1 MLYQLWNRL
10 EWQLL
15 ARAVY
20 CVAGGDRTELR
31 LLAQEQ
37 VLLPGAIFP
46 GYHGGSVDQDLSS
59 LAGAENQLR
68 FCQSFVRS
76 IDAPL

>member
-1 MLYQLWNRL
+1 
-10 EWQLL
+10 
-15 ARAVY
+15 
-20 CVAGGDRTELR
+20 
-31 LLAQEQ
+31 

-46 GYHGGSVDQDLSS
+46 GYHGGSVEQDLSS